1 LILPIS
7 TFVADL
13 FPAGERDEHVWG
25 EPVADPILRD
35 DPADV
40 LARVGRHWGW
50 VFAFGALTAIAGV
63 AVLVW
68 PGPTLQVIAVLFGIQ
83 LVVYGIFRFVA
94 AFAVDD
100 EGTGT
105 RVLYALLGV
114 LSFIV
119 GIYAIRHVL
128 VTLAS
133 LALLLGIFWIVQGS
147 VELFTAISNRGLP
160 SRGWTIFV
168 GIISVLAGI
177 VVLVYPSI
185 SLVTL
190 AIVLGIWLIFFGAM
204 EIYFAFR
211 LRSVGSVA
219 GRLAGAH

>member
-1 LILPIS
+1 M
-7 TFVADL
+7 
-13 FPAGERDEHVWG
+13 
-25 EPVADPILRD
+25 ADPLLRN

-50 VFAFGALTAIAGV
+50 LLGFGLVTAVAGI

-68 PGPTLQVIAVLFGIQ
+68 PGPTLEVIAVLFGIQ
-83 LVVYGIFRFVA
+83 LVVYGVFRFVA

-100 EGTGT
+100 ESTGT

-119 GIYAIRHVL
+119 GIYAIKHIL
-128 VTLAS
+128 VTLGA
-133 LALLLGIFWIVQGS
+133 LALLLGIFWIVQGF
-147 VELFTAISNRGLP
+147 VELFTAISNKNLP

-168 GIISVLAGI
+168 AIVSVLAGI
-177 VVLVYPSI
+177 VVLAYPSP
-185 SLVTL
+185 SLYTL
-190 AIVLGIWLIFFGAM
+190 TIVLGIWLIFFGVM